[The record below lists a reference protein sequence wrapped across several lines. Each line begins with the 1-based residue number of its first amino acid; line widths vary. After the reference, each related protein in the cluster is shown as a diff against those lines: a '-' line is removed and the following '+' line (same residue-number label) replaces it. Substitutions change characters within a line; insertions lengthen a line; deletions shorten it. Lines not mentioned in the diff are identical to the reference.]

1 MEVGATSIG
10 HFHVDVGLGIILRV
24 EVGLFRDLL
33 VNVGLRLRLSI
44 VGLSLYL
51 GINVGLRFG
60 LSRNASRGTHSQCKK
75 GDLNV

>member
-1 MEVGATSIG
+1 
-10 HFHVDVGLGIILRV
+10 VDVGLGIILRV

-44 VGLSLYL
+44 VGLSLNL
-51 GINVGLRFG
+51 GINVGLGFG